1 MLLIF
6 CEQLVCMTKQFP
18 CSQNNRVWQTER
30 ANESHKPKYSPKYLL
45 RSDIWRL
52 FTFSVLINV
61 FIFGHQMSSYIEA
74 LFYIDHLEHFKC
86 FLGFFQLSGLCVYKS
101 QLYYSCN
108 INLIVCKVFFNSLAI
123 TFIICKFLLKKVPEI
138 FFKGGN
144 IFDPFF

>member
-1 MLLIF
+1 MVLDTDINA
-6 CEQLVCMTKQFP
+6 QST
-18 CSQNNRVWQTER
+18 NRVWQTGM
-30 ANESHKPKYSPKYLL
+30 ANAFHKSIQLLKYVL
-45 RSDIWRL
+45 RSDIQRL
-52 FTFSVLINV
+52 FTFSALINAS
-61 FIFGHQMSSYIEA
+61 IFGHQMSPYIEA

-86 FLGFFQLSGLCVYKS
+86 FLGFFQLDGLCVYKS